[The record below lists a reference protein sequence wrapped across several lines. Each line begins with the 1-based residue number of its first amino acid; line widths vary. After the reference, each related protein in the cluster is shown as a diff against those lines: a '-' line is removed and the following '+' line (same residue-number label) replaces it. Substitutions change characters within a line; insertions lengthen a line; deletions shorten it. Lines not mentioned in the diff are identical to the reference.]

1 VNKIFSIL
9 FISLALI
16 FVACKTNTKP
26 DISKVKVKLE
36 VLRFEKDLMKIDSS
50 NYDQAFKEVDAKYP
64 DFFSFYLKAVARV
77 IPYEDTTISKD
88 TLLHYLNDSYIK
100 YVSDSVKN
108 MYNNIDDI
116 EKDLTLAFRYY
127 KHYYP
132 NNEIPTIV
140 TYIDGPPYGLTYEN
154 ILGIG
159 LDGYMGE
166 KFQPYIQIPEPIPAY
181 ALRKFNKNYMVANT
195 MNVLASAMYPF
206 DVNSHNLL
214 ESMIAKGKNFYFMKL
229 MMPDVAD
236 SIILGYPEK
245 TIKWLNEN
253 ESEIWKFFVKNKLLY
268 ETDPLVFAK
277 FVNDGPNTSGM
288 PAEAPGNIGSWLG
301 YKIVMKYLDKYPDIN
316 LQAFMQNMTAQQ
328 ILTDSKYKPL

>member
-1 VNKIFSIL
+1 
-9 FISLALI
+9 
-16 FVACKTNTKP
+16 
-26 DISKVKVKLE
+26 
-36 VLRFEKDLMKIDSS
+36 
-50 NYDQAFKEVDAKYP
+50 
-64 DFFSFYLKAVARV
+64 
-77 IPYEDTTISKD
+77 
-88 TLLHYLNDSYIK
+88 
-100 YVSDSVKN
+100 
-108 MYNNIDDI
+108 
-116 EKDLTLAFRYY
+116 
-127 KHYYP
+127 
-132 NNEIPTIV
+132 
-140 TYIDGPPYGLTYEN
+140 
-154 ILGIG
+154 
-159 LDGYMGE
+159 
-166 KFQPYIQIPEPIPAY
+166 
-181 ALRKFNKNYMVANT
+181 MVANT
-195 MNVLASAMYPF
+195 INVLASAMYPF